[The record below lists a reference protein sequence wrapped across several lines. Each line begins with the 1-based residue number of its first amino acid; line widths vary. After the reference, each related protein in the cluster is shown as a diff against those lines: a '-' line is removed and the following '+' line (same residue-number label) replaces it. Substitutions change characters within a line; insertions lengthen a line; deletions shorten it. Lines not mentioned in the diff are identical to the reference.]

1 MEPSG
6 VMMRS
11 LLLDEEEEEASPS
24 GASSSVDRRRVEE
37 EVGRTR
43 VAVVVVRRSG
53 MSSRPMLPE
62 AEVMRI
68 VVGGMFPCWC
78 VVLCCV
84 MVFLFRF
91 CFCFCFCFFSSFCCC
106 CYREAGAGKGFAH
119 CFVVQ
124 DVFHWIGAD
133 GGGEGDAGVAQ
144 VGGCEAGGV
153 WEEAVEEVE
162 DGGGE
167 EGDGDD
173 CGHGFG
179 EMAWEVRLTEIVV

>member
-84 MVFLFRF
+84 MVFLF
-91 CFCFCFCFFSSFCCC
+91 CFCFCFCSFLLL
-106 CYREAGAGKGFAH
+106 YSLDVGSGWINWVGIS
-119 CFVVQ
+119 VV
-124 DVFHWIGAD
+124 G
-133 GGGEGDAGVAQ
+133 
-144 VGGCEAGGV
+144 
-153 WEEAVEEVE
+153 
-162 DGGGE
+162 
-167 EGDGDD
+167 
-173 CGHGFG
+173 
-179 EMAWEVRLTEIVV
+179 IVVVVVL